1 MVRPGAGCPWGRGG
15 GGEFPWEFSSA
26 TLALC
31 PPPPPP
37 ACLPAPARTG
47 TCSKGCLLHLQRMG
61 RSCGCFGGMQKH
73 TTGCEVRAWSAHS
86 VCMGCAQRTHD
97 GCACCMHGVCACC
110 MHGVHTVHAPR
121 APGLL
126 LAAPS
131 CAEGSLT
138 ACPPGA
144 GPPRSRLEPMD
155 TIFVKNV
162 REDSPA
168 HQAGLRTGEQHA
180 EVAEV

>member
-1 MVRPGAGCPWGRGG
+1 M
-15 GGEFPWEFSSA
+15 E
-26 TLALC
+26 
-31 PPPPPP
+31 
-37 ACLPAPARTG
+37 
-47 TCSKGCLLHLQRMG
+47 
-61 RSCGCFGGMQKH
+61 
-73 TTGCEVRAWSAHS
+73 
-86 VCMGCAQRTHD
+86 CAQ
-97 GCACCMHGVCACC
+97 CVHGVCTAHAWGVCMLHAWGVCMVHAWGVC
-110 MHGVHTVHAPR
+110 MHGVHTVHAPH

-162 REDSPA
+162 REDGPA